1 MQVTITTL
9 ANGSSLLDTDARNG
23 LRVRIDSCPVGGWLR
38 QLGGGF
44 VCRRGASTALAVTA
58 VARAKDRPVK
68 LAGALPGNDAHFR
81 LTFSLPSSADNRLQ
95 RLVSQLRFTFSA
107 Q

>member
-1 MQVTITTL
+1 
-9 ANGSSLLDTDARNG
+9 
-23 LRVRIDSCPVGGWLR
+23 
-38 QLGGGF
+38 
-44 VCRRGASTALAVTA
+44 VTA
-58 VARAKDRPVK
+58 VAKAKDRPVK

-95 RLVSQLRFTFSA
+95 RLVSQLRFTCSA